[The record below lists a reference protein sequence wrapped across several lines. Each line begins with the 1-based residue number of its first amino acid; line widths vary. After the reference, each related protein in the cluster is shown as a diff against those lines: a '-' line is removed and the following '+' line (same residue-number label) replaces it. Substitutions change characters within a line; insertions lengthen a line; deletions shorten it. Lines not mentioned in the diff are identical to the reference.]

1 MSNTFELNAETRAN
15 HGKANSRRLRRLEN
29 KMPAVVYGGG
39 QDPVALTLSHKELSL
54 ALENEAMYSH
64 ILTLNIDGKAE
75 KVVLKD
81 LQRHPYKPVIM
92 HADFLRIKAKEK
104 LNMNVPIHYMN
115 EEEAP
120 GVKEGGVASHLMTE
134 VEIRCLPANL
144 PEYIEVNVA
153 ELAIDSSLHLSDI
166 KLPEGVEFATE
177 LTDDSDQP
185 IVSIHKPRAVSEET
199 EASAEEGEAAE
210 GDNAAGDSKAAEGD
224 ADNKE

>member
-15 HGKANSRRLRRLEN
+15 LGKAESRRLRRLEN
-29 KMPAVVYGGG
+29 KTPAVVYGGG
-39 QDPVALTLSHKELSL
+39 QDPVSLTLSHKDLSL

-64 ILTLNIDGKAE
+64 ILTLKIDGKAE

-104 LNMNVPIHYMN
+104 LNMNVPIHYLN

-177 LTDDSDQP
+177 LTEDNDQP
-185 IVSIHKPRAVSEET
+185 IVSIHKPRAVTEEV

-210 GDNAAGDSKAAEGD
+210 GEAGDDKAAEGD